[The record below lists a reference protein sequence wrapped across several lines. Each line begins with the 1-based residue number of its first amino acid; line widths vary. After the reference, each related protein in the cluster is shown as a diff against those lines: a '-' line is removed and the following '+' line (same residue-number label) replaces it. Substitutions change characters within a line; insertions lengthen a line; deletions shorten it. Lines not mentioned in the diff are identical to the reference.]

1 MKRLREK
8 VRRKRPELLPTNHG
22 SCITTTHLLTR
33 HCLWG
38 SF

>member
-1 MKRLREK
+1 
-8 VRRKRPELLPTNHG
+8 VLPTTNG
-22 SCITTTHLLTR
+22 SCITTMHLITR